1 MSTITTE
8 IDIATLDHVSG
19 GFVPARWLA
28 RHPFAAAGFLANHPA
43 REAAFMANHPWA
55 GARIQQIQNSW
66 GI

>member
-28 RHPFAAAGFLANHPA
+28 RHPFAAAGFLANHPV
-43 REAAFMANHPWA
+43 REAAFMANHP
-55 GARIQQIQNSW
+55 
-66 GI
+66 